1 MRHAGLSLLLL
12 LVFLGC
18 GSSDEAAEETAM
30 RSRTDGLRTF
40 DRPGRIDELA
50 GTYRGVGI
58 RDSMRAVRRIFGE
71 QRPMNPLGEPM
82 TPLVTADD
90 PYRGPTAMGFGPN
103 DAFGP
108 TLRYGHVA
116 FVFKG
121 RRGVGAFEVTE
132 PGAQTLRGVAI
143 GDPLE
148 RVRLVY
154 PSFRCEDANERTE
167 YESYPACTG
176 RVARSRHLW
185 FGGDPITTITLSTH
199 RMAGV

>member
-1 MRHAGLSLLLL
+1 VRRFLLLL
-12 LVFLGC
+12 LVLVGC
-18 GSSDEAAEETAM
+18 GSSDEAADETAM

-40 DRPGRIDELA
+40 ARPGRIDELA

-58 RDSMRAVRRIFGE
+58 SDSVRTVRRMFGE

-90 PYRGPTAMGFGPN
+90 PYHGPTAMGFGPK

-108 TLRYGHVA
+108 TLRYGHVV
-116 FVFKG
+116 FVFNG

-132 PGAQTLRGVAI
+132 PKAHTLRGVAI

-148 RVRLVY
+148 RVTLAY
-154 PSFRCEDANERTE
+154 PSLRCGDAN
-167 YESYPACTG
+167 ESYPACTG
-176 RVARSRHLW
+176 RVAASRHLW

>member
-1 MRHAGLSLLLL
+1 VGSGLIVLL
-12 LVFLGC
+12 LVGC
-18 GSSDEAAEETAM
+18 GASDEAFDETAM

-40 DRPGRIDELA
+40 ARPGRINELA

-58 RDSMRAVRRIFGE
+58 RDSMQTVRRVFGE

-82 TPLVTADD
+82 TPLVTSDN
-90 PYRGPTAMGFGPN
+90 PYHGPKAMGFGPK

-108 TLRYGHVA
+108 TLRYGHVV

-132 PGAQTLRGVAI
+132 PRAQTLRGVAI

-148 RVRLVY
+148 SAKLAY
-154 PSFRCEDANERTE
+154 PSFRCGDPNERSE
-167 YESYPACTG
+167 HESYAACTG
-176 RVARSRHLW
+176 RVANSRHLW